1 MTKEVEMSTKYDPS
15 QVEPGRYKEWIEKG
29 LFKPNEDK
37 EAKPY
42 SIVIP
47 PPNVTGKLHLGH
59 AWDTTL
65 QDMIIRQKR
74 MQGFDTLW
82 LPGMDHAGIATQAKV
97 EARLAEDGISRYD
110 LGREK
115 FVEKVWEWKGE
126 YADIIHQQWAKL
138 GLSLD
143 YDRERFTLDD
153 GLSKAVRKVF
163 VTLYK
168 KGLIYRGEYI
178 INWDPKAR
186 TALSD
191 IEVIHKDDKGA
202 FYHVKYPFADDTTFN
217 GKNYIE
223 IATTRPETMMG
234 DVAVAVNPDDERYK
248 DIVGKT
254 LVLPLQGRH
263 IPIIAD
269 QYVDPE
275 FGTGMVKITP
285 AHDPNDFEVGN
296 RHNLERINT
305 MNEDATMNTNAG
317 KYEGLD
323 RFEARKAIVADLEEQ
338 GYMLKIEPI
347 VHSVGHSERTGVQV
361 ESRLST
367 QWFVKMKPLAEAA
380 LKNQETDDR
389 VDFVPPRFEHTFTQW
404 MENVH
409 DWVISR
415 QLWWGHQIPA
425 WYHKETGEI
434 YVGEEAPEDIEN
446 WEQDSD
452 VLDTWFS
459 SALWPFSTMGWPD
472 TESPDF
478 KRYFPTNTLVTGYD
492 IIFFWVSRMI
502 FQSVE
507 FTKRRPFKN
516 VLIHGLIRDEQGRK
530 MSKSLGNGID
540 PMDVIDKYGSDAL
553 RWFLSNGSAP
563 GQDVRFSYTKMDA
576 AWNFINKIWNA
587 SRFVIMNLDSDVELS
602 LPEASEWQLA
612 DKWILSRLNDTVRD
626 VTRLFDSF
634 EFGEAGRALYN
645 FIWNDFCDW
654 YIEMAKENLTG
665 EDEKL
670 KKNTQRIL
678 RYVLDQILRLMHPIM
693 PFVTEKIWLSMPHDG
708 ASLVVAEYPVEHAEF
723 DNQVAEKDMD
733 NLIELIKAVR
743 NSRSEVNAP
752 MSSAIDILIK
762 TKDDDTRKV
771 FENNVDYINRFCHP
785 KRLEI
790 AADIE
795 APKLAMTSVITGAE
809 VYLPLADLIDLNE
822 EISRL
827 QKEAKKLESEVTRGE
842 KKLGNEKF
850 VANAPEAVVAKEK
863 EKLANYKQ
871 QLAAT
876 ESRIEELKAEI

>member
-540 PMDVIDKYGSDAL
+540 PMDVIDKYGADAL

-842 KKLGNEKF
+842 KKLDNEKF

>member
-202 FYHVKYPFADDTTFN
+202 FYHVKYSFADDTTFN

-305 MNEDATMNTNAG
+305 MNEDATMNANAG

-540 PMDVIDKYGSDAL
+540 PMDVIDKYGADAL

-743 NSRSEVNAP
+743 NSRSEVNAT

>member
-305 MNEDATMNTNAG
+305 MNEDATMNANAG

-540 PMDVIDKYGSDAL
+540 PMDVIDKYGADAL

-752 MSSAIDILIK
+752 ISSAIDILIK

-795 APKLAMTSVITGAE
+795 VPKLAMTSVITGAE

>member
-82 LPGMDHAGIATQAKV
+82 LPGMDHAGIATQAMV

-305 MNEDATMNTNAG
+305 MNEDATLNANAG

-540 PMDVIDKYGSDAL
+540 PMDVIDKYGADAL

-708 ASLVVAEYPVEHAEF
+708 ASLVVAEYPVEHTEF